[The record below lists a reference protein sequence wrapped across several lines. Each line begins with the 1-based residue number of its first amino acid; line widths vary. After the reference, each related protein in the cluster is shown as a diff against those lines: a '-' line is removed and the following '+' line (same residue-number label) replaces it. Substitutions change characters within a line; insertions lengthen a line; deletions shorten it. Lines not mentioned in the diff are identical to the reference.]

1 MRSGPSNTPSYWLV
15 KIPVAQTR
23 VMDIPC
29 FAFLYVL
36 EIMIKPIVTWPSQSR
51 SPAHAF
57 GRWIPDK
64 RYRECGM
71 NVVRSSLS
79 GYGRR
84 QPNPTYDTHASP
96 LPTLPASFFR
106 KASGVKRTRFDREMS
121 SSDCHPEPARRICAQ
136 VQPLELDP
144 PNLRNSSRL
153 SKNPPYS
160 PFIKGGMIP
169 GSPPYASLLMSSNAS
184 RLTSLTLPWQA

>member
-1 MRSGPSNTPSYWLV
+1 MRSSPSNTPSYWLV

-36 EIMIKPIVTWPSQSR
+36 EMMIKPIVTWPSQSR

-64 RYRECGM
+64 RYRECAM
-71 NVVRSSLS
+71 NVARSSLS

-84 QPNPTYDTHASP
+84 QPNPTYGTHASP

-121 SSDCHPEPARRICAQ
+121 SPDCHPEPARRICAQ
-136 VQPLELDP
+136 VQPLELAP
-144 PNLRNSSRL
+144 PISETRPAFQKIPLTPPL
-153 SKNPPYS
+153 SK
-160 PFIKGGMIP
+160 GE
-169 GSPPYASLLMSSNAS
+169 
-184 RLTSLTLPWQA
+184 